1 MEVAVK
7 SAIRIMQCIV
17 LAGGASLLLSLSG
30 CGSDLLTYAQ
40 DSKRA
45 GIGQYNDGRYAEA
58 AGSFRNAVRQDPMD
72 PESEY
77 WLGLCYEQTR
87 SYHEAINAYKTG
99 LHLMPD
105 KDSVRFNPDL
115 YGKLFDRLAHVIAQ
129 YDQANTETDLLVKTA
144 SDQKSAEQ
152 YWLLG
157 RIFRYRGDADSAMDD
172 YHRSIHLNPEIFAV
186 QKELGLYLEQ
196 LGQIQEASVVLR
208 DAYRLNAYDSAVDAA
223 LRRLGMEPG
232 PGLLV
237 QNRSPKTL
245 PPSSFA
251 DPSLSTPAAHTI
263 TPAQDPAN
271 PSPHD

>member
-1 MEVAVK
+1 VK

-105 KDSVRFNPDL
+105 QNSVRFNPDL
-115 YGKLFDRLAHVIAQ
+115 YAKLFDRLAHVIAQ
-129 YDQANTETDLLVKTA
+129 YDPANTETDLLVKTA
-144 SDQKSAEQ
+144 SDQKSDEQ

-157 RIFRYRGDADSAMDD
+157 RVFRYRGDADSAMDE
-172 YHRSIHLNPEIFAV
+172 YHRSIHLNPENFAV

-196 LGQIQEASVVLR
+196 LGQMQEASLVLR
-208 DAYRLNAYDSAVDAA
+208 DAYRLNPGDKDVDAA
-223 LRRLGMEPG
+223 LRRAGMEPG

-237 QNRSPKTL
+237 QNRAPKTL
-245 PPSSFA
+245 PPSGLA

-263 TPAQDPAN
+263 TPAQDPTN